1 MSVLSIRFSE
11 FIRKRR
17 FCVNIFNERVQ
28 QFLTSSSERWLTYRN
43 EDAPQKKIVA
53 AGILVFDF

>member
-28 QFLTSSSERWLTYRN
+28 QFLISSSERWLTYRN
-43 EDAPQKKIVA
+43 EDASKKIC
-53 AGILVFDF
+53 GSRDFSI